1 MDYRN
6 RICDACGLP
15 LREDED
21 VVVCPDCGTP
31 QHRACFEKN
40 GQCIHADRH
49 GENFDWNADAADAP
63 MQKNGARCPVCG
75 HENAPN
81 ATECARCGQ
90 PFSDEAPMLSRPFSP
105 QQTVSAARL
114 VEDLF
119 FDAPNGEAE
128 LALDDDEREQV
139 EFVLSQR
146 MLQAT
151 PGMTEAQTQE
161 KLCGHPL
168 RQVMTFLSSHAL
180 TFVNKFRKL
189 EHGSAFT
196 WNWAAFFLTP
206 YWFFYRKLYKP
217 GIVVLTVRICLAI
230 AVYGPVTRVSE
241 LMMTLSQAAQDGSLT
256 EAMYASTME
265 QISAYAPVM
274 IVSLGVLLLLAFLS
288 GLLADRLYH
297 RHVQR
302 TLDRLKQLES
312 RDAFLVHFLRSSA
325 VSPLLAAVSYA
336 AISIIPNL
344 IMTFVVR

>member
-49 GENFDWNADAADAP
+49 RENFDWNADAADAP

-189 EHGSAFT
+189 ENGSAFT